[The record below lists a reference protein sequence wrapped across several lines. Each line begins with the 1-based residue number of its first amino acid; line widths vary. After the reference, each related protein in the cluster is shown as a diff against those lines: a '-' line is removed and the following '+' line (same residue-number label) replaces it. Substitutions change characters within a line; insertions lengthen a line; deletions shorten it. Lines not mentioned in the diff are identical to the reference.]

1 MMPLRSAKTDAL
13 AIQPVV
19 ISTVRVGNTRVTS
32 LAKRKLAA
40 IPVTRHALSCLQWYE
55 KPCAFAMLHNAGNL
69 KLVVQ
74 EFHMIAHVNVSGER
88 INVIHD
94 DFVGRGK
101 PSALV
106 PDKAAS
112 DLIELVKIDAV
123 NDLQTARGI
132 DLG

>member
-1 MMPLRSAKTDAL
+1 MDLIRILQLYIKQRSP
-13 AIQPVV
+13 IH
-19 ISTVRVGNTRVTS
+19 R
-32 LAKRKLAA
+32 
-40 IPVTRHALSCLQWYE
+40 TRHALSCLQWYE

-74 EFHMIAHVNVSGER
+74 EFHVIAHVNVSGER

-132 DLG
+132 DLGLDRHHCLDAIDFAYLVA